1 MSKKIV
7 DKDAEMLS
15 SLSIVTPTLL
25 VGANVNGRP
34 NFMAA
39 AWATIACMSPPM
51 VCVAVNHSRFTAK
64 GIDQN
69 STFSLNVPSTKD
81 AASVD
86 YCKMIFQVQKED
98 KSTMF
103 GTFYGKLG
111 SAPMINEMP
120 VNIECKVFRSV
131 NCGSHMLY
139 IGQVMTVHIDEDR
152 MTNNKADVEKIDPIV
167 YASSEYRHLGDS
179 VAKAFS
185 VGKTYKK

>member
-1 MSKKIV
+1 MSKKMV

-39 AWATIACMSPPM
+39 AWATIACMAPPM
-51 VCVAVNHSRFTAK
+51 VCVAINHSRFTAK

-81 AASVD
+81 AVSVD
-86 YCKMIFQVQKED
+86 YCGIVSGSKED

-103 GTFYGKLG
+103 ETFYGKLG
-111 SAPMINEMP
+111 SAPMINDMP

-139 IGQVMTVHIDEDR
+139 IGQVTTVHIDEDR
-152 MTNNKADVEKIDPIV
+152 MTNNKTDIEKIDPIV
-167 YASSEYRHLGDS
+167 YASSEYRHLGS
-179 VAKAFS
+179 AVAKAFS
-185 VGKTYKK
+185 VGKTYNK